1 MLTASKDCNLDWK
14 VQYTQY
20 FNISKDYIDVLFR
33 SIEVNWRA
41 IKYTKICMYWYP
53 GFEIYLNKN
62 FVIRIYVISI
72 IEMYKII

>member
-20 FNISKDYIDVLFR
+20 HNISEDDIDVLFR
-33 SIEVNWRA
+33 SDAVPYAECID
-41 IKYTKICMYWYP
+41 IH
-53 GFEIYLNKN
+53 FETFFNES
-62 FVIRIYVISI
+62 FFIRIYVIAI

>member
-20 FNISKDYIDVLFR
+20 FNITKDDMDVLF
-33 SIEVNWRA
+33 ILDTVPYA
-41 IKYTKICMYWYP
+41 YVCIDVH
-53 GFEIYLNKN
+53 FEIYFNEN
-62 FVIRIYVISI
+62 FFIRIYVISI

>member
-20 FNISKDYIDVLFR
+20 FNISKDDIDVLIQIR
-33 SIEVNWRA
+33 YSTIRWIYKNL
-41 IKYTKICMYWYP
+41 YWYP
-53 GFEIYLNKN
+53 GFEIYFNKS
-62 FVIRIYVISI
+62 FFIRIYVISI